1 MASKGIPSRN
11 KRELLPAIWRPSF
24 EFISV
29 FAGIAVLLYYYF
41 FLIKPYGGNIFNSGP
56 SFVFL
61 IISTIAVIVIIRA
74 YSGIKMWFRRV
85 RLYGNQLLFL
95 TDEQFDQKMRLDKDE
110 LYLGE
115 GYEWE
120 QRHTQAMYEIKKLSL
135 EGLRPPAPAFWLYR
149 VIHGKNIRFVP
160 EDDHTE
166 KGAYWMHGF
175 EEDVEDVYIPF
186 SHFADHTL
194 IPGTTGSGKTR
205 LFEVISTQI
214 IHNRPK
220 GALIALDP
228 KLDEDW
234 WKRMLYECKRSGRED
249 DFLFF
254 SLGHP
259 KYSIGINPL
268 HNYKNPVDIAN
279 RLMSIIPKER
289 VGKLDGFQAF
299 MLDLITNIVAGLEI
313 IGVKPT
319 INNIFE
325 VVESGVDKILGEV
338 ILTYAEKNQIEGYEH
353 VYEEYLRRVDSEPEK
368 FFRPSPHVSTSVVAA
383 VAMYEE
389 YIHAVNPSGDILSLI
404 GNYKHDRTHAGK
416 MIAPVKP
423 FFRLLRSGDVGRL
436 LSPDLSDADERPWW
450 DMSKIIKAQKVLYV
464 GTNALGNSEV
474 ASAVSTLL
482 MADLTE
488 VASDKYN
495 YSYGGKHRIT
505 VMADEASGLMAPP
518 FIEQLN
524 KGRGAGIQIFMATQT
539 IPDFIVRLGDEA
551 AKDMVLGNVNQIICL
566 RVRDPQT
573 QEYVSQ
579 QLGETVLVTTQTSQS
594 TSAISSDKDP
604 TNFQGSY
611 GERTTETLVPKIS
624 PEELGK
630 LPNLEYIAIASAGRI
645 IKGKIPIIIQP
656 EKVGEDG
663 WPTFNEIPWVKQKR
677 LLGEWSAE

>member
-1 MASKGIPSRN
+1 MAGIPSKN
-11 KRELLPAIWRPSF
+11 KRSLLPAIWRPSF

-29 FAGIAVLLYYYF
+29 SVGIFVIAYYYQMF
-41 FLIKPYGGNIFNSGP
+41 VSYGIKWNSGL
-56 SFVFL
+56 SFVYLFPL
-61 IISTIAVIVIIRA
+61 VVATFVMVRF
-74 YSGIKMWFRRV
+74 YSGVKMWFRRV
-85 RLYGNQLLFL
+85 RLYESDLLFL
-95 TDEQFDQKMRLDKDE
+95 TDEQMDKKIKAREDE

-115 GYEWE
+115 GYEWK
-120 QRHTQAMYEIKKLSL
+120 QKHTQAMYELKKLPL
-135 EGLRPPAPAFWLYR
+135 DGLRPPLPAFLLYKI
-149 VIHGKNIRFVP
+149 IHGKNVRFVP
-160 EDDHTE
+160 ADDHYE
-166 KGAYWMHGF
+166 KGAYWIHGF
-175 EEDVEDVYIPF
+175 EEKTEDIYIPF

-205 LFEVISTQI
+205 LFEVISTQV
-214 IHNRPK
+214 IHKRPK

-279 RLMSIIPKER
+279 RLLSIIPKDK

-325 VVESGVDKILGEV
+325 VVETGVDKILADV
-338 ILTYAEKNQIEGYEH
+338 ILTYAERNQVEGLRHLYD
-353 VYEEYLRRVDSEPEK
+353 EYLRRVDAEPEK
-368 FFRPSPHVSTSVVAA
+368 FFRPTPHVSSNVVAA
-383 VAMYEE
+383 VSLYED
-389 YIHAVNPSGDILSLI
+389 YIHVICPSGDIVSLI
-404 GNYKHDRTHAGK
+404 SNYKHDRTHASK

-423 FFRLLRSGDVGRL
+423 FFRLLRSGDVGKL
-436 LSPDLSDADERPWW
+436 LSPDLADADERPWW
-450 DMSKIIKAQKVLYV
+450 DMSAIVKAQKVLYV

-495 YSYGGKHRIT
+495 YQYGGKHKIT

-539 IPDFIVRLGDEA
+539 IPDFIVRLGNDA
-551 AKDMVLGNVNQIICL
+551 AKDMVLGNVNQLICL

-573 QEYVSQ
+573 QEYVSS

-594 TSAISSDKDP
+594 TSAVSSDKDP

-611 GERTTETLVPKIS
+611 GERTTETLVPTIS
-624 PEELGK
+624 PEELGR
-630 LPNLEYIAIASAGRI
+630 LPNLEYIAIVSAGRI
-645 IKGKIPIIIQP
+645 IKGKIPIIVQP
-656 EKVGEDG
+656 DEQGENG
-663 WPTFNEIPWVKQKR
+663 WPTFNEIPWIKHKR
-677 LLGEWSAE
+677 RLGEWSIAS